1 MKPRSKFEAYLK
13 TAAALARFSGKSG
26 PAMDKREINHLGRMY
41 VDKSNIS
48 KANVCIYYGIEIP
61 GWAELGLDPDKAY
74 RLWRHPDELKKAAKS
89 FENIPLVIKHKYSTA
104 ATPAKELWIGTVGA
118 PVQMEGLYLTAPI
131 VAWTDEAIALIN
143 SKKQEQLS
151 ASYDYTPVMT
161 PGVTPEKEEFDGI
174 MTRITGNHVA
184 IVEEGRAGIDVKV
197 SE

>member
-13 TAAALARFSGKSG
+13 TAIALVHPLGKSG
-26 PAMDKREINHLGRMY
+26 PAMDKREINHLGRMF

-61 GWAELGLDPDKAY
+61 GWVELGLEPNKAY
-74 RLWRHPDELKKAAKS
+74 RLWRHPDELKKAEKS
-89 FENIPLVIKHKYSTA
+89 FENVPLVIKHKYSTA
-104 ATPAKELWIGTVGA
+104 ATPAKELWVGTVGA
-118 PVQMEGLYLTAPI
+118 PVQMEGLYLTAPLA
-131 VAWTDEAIALIN
+131 VWTDEAIALIE

-161 PGVTPEKEEFDGI
+161 PGVTPDGEAYDGI
-174 MTRITGNHVA
+174 MIRIKGNHVA
-184 IVEEGRAGIDVKV
+184 IVEEGRVGPDAKV